1 MLTFVDPDHFPAT
14 DSLSRRFDRVSGPDE
29 PVVVDMGD
37 CAMNDESET
46 TGSSGWHVDPDAETV
61 VGRLPMT
68 LAVDGRSL
76 KGRAIACA
84 VLAVASL
91 CGYAAAPALWPVA
104 ALAVLLALAGAA
116 FFVSSRRRMA
126 LQVDETGF
134 RLIGAL
140 REQPVTRW
148 RDVTEFRIISVAG
161 NRYIGYQFSALSS
174 RNKVPGGVMLP
185 IARFADLPLD
195 AVAGLLEACRRQFG
209 VPGNEVDLTGR

>member
-1 MLTFVDPDHFPAT
+1 MRTFVDHDHFPPT
-14 DSLSRRFDRVSGPDE
+14 SCPSRCVDRVSGLDRPAAADE
-29 PVVVDMGD
+29 GD
-37 CAMNDESET
+37 RAMNDESEVT
-46 TGSSGWHVDPDAETV
+46 DSGWYVNPDSGTV
-61 VGRLPMT
+61 GGQLPVT

-76 KGRAIACA
+76 RRRAIACA
-84 VLAVASL
+84 VLATASL

-126 LQVDETGF
+126 LHVDETGF
-134 RLIGAL
+134 RLIGAV

-148 RDVTEFRIISVAG
+148 RDVTEFRIVSVAG
-161 NRYIGYQFSALSS
+161 NRYIGYQFSAHSS
-174 RNKVPGGVMLP
+174 RTKMPGGVMLP

-209 VPGNEVDLTGR
+209 VPDNGADRTAR

>member
-1 MLTFVDPDHFPAT
+1 MLAFVDPDHFLSAGRV
-14 DSLSRRFDRVSGPDE
+14 SRRVDRVSGLDE
-29 PVVVDMGD
+29 PVVVDVSD
-37 CAMNDESET
+37 RAMNDESET
-46 TGSSGWHVDPDAETV
+46 ADSGWHVDPVAETV
-61 VGRLPMT
+61 VGQLPMT

-76 KGRAIACA
+76 KRRAIVCA

-91 CGYAAAPALWPVA
+91 CGFAAAPALWPVA
-104 ALAVLLALAGAA
+104 ALALLLALAGAA

-126 LQVDETGF
+126 LHVDETGF

-140 REQPVTRW
+140 REQPVTPW

-209 VPGNEVDLTGR
+209 IPDNEAGRPGR

>member
-1 MLTFVDPDHFPAT
+1 MLAFVDPDHF
-14 DSLSRRFDRVSGPDE
+14 LSTGGPSWGVDKMSDLDE
-29 PVVVDMGD
+29 PVVVDVSD

-46 TGSSGWHVDPDAETV
+46 TDSGWHVDPDAGTV
-61 VGRLPMT
+61 VGQLPMT

-76 KGRAIACA
+76 RRRAIVCA
-84 VLAVASL
+84 ILAVASL

-126 LQVDETGF
+126 LRVDETGF

-140 REQPVTRW
+140 REQPVTPW

-209 VPGNEVDLTGR
+209 IPGNEADRTGR

>member
-1 MLTFVDPDHFPAT
+1 MLAFVDPDHFLSTSCP
-14 DSLSRRFDRVSGPDE
+14 SRRVDRVSDLDE
-29 PVVVDMGD
+29 PVVVDVTD
-37 CAMNDESET
+37 RAMNDESET
-46 TGSSGWHVDPDAETV
+46 TDSGWHVDPVAGTV
-61 VGRLPMT
+61 IGQLPVT

-76 KGRAIACA
+76 KRRAIACA
-84 VLAVASL
+84 VLAAACL

-104 ALAVLLALAGAA
+104 ALAALLALAGAA

-126 LQVDETGF
+126 LHVDETGF
-134 RLIGAL
+134 RLTGAL

-161 NRYIGYQFSALSS
+161 NRYIGYQFSAHSS
-174 RNKVPGGVMLP
+174 RTRVPGGVMLP

-209 VPGNEVDLTGR
+209 VPDNEADRTGR

>member
-1 MLTFVDPDHFPAT
+1 MLAFADPDHF
-14 DSLSRRFDRVSGPDE
+14 LSAGRLVRCVDRVSGLDE
-29 PVVVDMGD
+29 PVVVDVSD
-37 CAMNDESET
+37 RAMNDESET
-46 TGSSGWHVDPDAETV
+46 ADSGWHVDPVAETV
-61 VGRLPMT
+61 VGQLPMT
-68 LAVDGRSL
+68 LAVDSRSL
-76 KGRAIACA
+76 KRRAIVCA

-91 CGYAAAPALWPVA
+91 CGFAAAPALWPVA

-126 LQVDETGF
+126 LHVDETGF

-140 REQPVTRW
+140 REQPVTPW

-209 VPGNEVDLTGR
+209 IPDNEADRPGR

>member
-1 MLTFVDPDHFPAT
+1 M
-14 DSLSRRFDRVSGPDE
+14 
-29 PVVVDMGD
+29 
-37 CAMNDESET
+37 
-46 TGSSGWHVDPDAETV
+46 
-61 VGRLPMT
+61 
-68 LAVDGRSL
+68 
-76 KGRAIACA
+76 
-84 VLAVASL
+84 LAVATL

-126 LQVDETGF
+126 LHVDETGF

-140 REQPVTRW
+140 REQPVTPW

-195 AVAGLLEACRRQFG
+195 AVAGKTRVMEDEFIDAKGTDITDAFRLYLRPLLGSGMPDAFRLRAG
-209 VPGNEVDLTGR
+209 PVARILDRAG

>member
-1 MLTFVDPDHFPAT
+1 MLIFVDPDHFLST
-14 DSLSRRFDRVSGPDE
+14 CRLSRRVDRVSDLNE
-29 PVVVDMGD
+29 PVVVDVSD

-46 TGSSGWHVDPDAETV
+46 SDSGWHVDADAGTV
-61 VGRLPMT
+61 VGQLPVT

-76 KGRAIACA
+76 RRRAIVCA
-84 VLAVASL
+84 MVAVATL

-126 LQVDETGF
+126 LHVDETGF

-140 REQPVTRW
+140 REQPVTPW

-209 VPGNEVDLTGR
+209 VPDNEADRPGR

>member
-1 MLTFVDPDHFPAT
+1 MLAFVDPDHFLST
-14 DSLSRRFDRVSGPDE
+14 GRMSRRVDRVSGLDE
-29 PVVVDMGD
+29 PVVVDVSD
-37 CAMNDESET
+37 RAMNDESET
-46 TGSSGWHVDPDAETV
+46 ADSGWHVDPVAETV
-61 VGRLPMT
+61 VGQLPMT
-68 LAVDGRSL
+68 LAVDGRSR
-76 KGRAIACA
+76 KGRAVVCA

-91 CGYAAAPALWPVA
+91 CGFAAAPALWPVA

-126 LQVDETGF
+126 LHVDETGF

-140 REQPVTRW
+140 REQPVTPW

-209 VPGNEVDLTGR
+209 IPDNEADRPGR

>member
-1 MLTFVDPDHFPAT
+1 M
-14 DSLSRRFDRVSGPDE
+14 VSDLDE
-29 PVVVDMGD
+29 SVVVDVSD
-37 CAMNDESET
+37 RAMNDEGET
-46 TGSSGWHVDPDAETV
+46 TDSGWHVDPVAGTV
-61 VGRLPMT
+61 VGPLPVT

-76 KGRAIACA
+76 KRRAIACA
-84 VLAVASL
+84 VLAAASL

-174 RNKVPGGVMLP
+174 RTRVPGGVMLP
-185 IARFADLPLD
+185 ITGFADLPLD

-209 VPGNEVDLTGR
+209 VPGDEGDQTGR